1 MDTFNVLIIV
11 VHILYGNSQNLANF
25 VPGSIHCR
33 HSITNNS
40 FTQQDWAKQRMRSP
54 SLGFCWT
61 WRAPLWVSSTQS
73 CFSNEA
79 RRTQIYSVLWRRSTQ
94 SSPCPQQ
101 RPSRYVP
108 HLLFPCIKTYC
119 NCKLAT
125 WLQRILSLT
134 TTTLTFSRP
143 SQTNLTASLG
153 GGPPP
158 LEMPD
163 GACLRTY

>member
-1 MDTFNVLIIV
+1 MFQAAFIASVQSQIIPLRTGK
-11 VHILYGNSQNLANF
+11 IGQSNECDRPRWASAGRDGRLSG
-25 VPGSIHCR
+25 R
-33 HSITNNS
+33 HSRNRASATSQGEHRFIQCCHDADQHRALLALS
-40 FTQQDWAKQRMRSP
+40 SVCSP
-54 SLGFCWT
+54 SAF
-61 WRAPLWVSSTQS
+61 SS
-73 CFSNEA
+73 
-79 RRTQIYSVLWRRSTQ
+79 
-94 SSPCPQQ
+94 
-101 RPSRYVP
+101 
-108 HLLFPCIKTYC
+108 YC

-125 WLQRILSLT
+125 WLHRIVSLT